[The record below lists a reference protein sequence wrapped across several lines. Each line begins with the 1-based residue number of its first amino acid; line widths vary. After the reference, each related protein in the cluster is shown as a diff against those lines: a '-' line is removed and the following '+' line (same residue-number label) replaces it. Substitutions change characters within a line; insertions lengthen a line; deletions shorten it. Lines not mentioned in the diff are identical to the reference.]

1 MTFDE
6 YKNIIKV
13 KMGKKRY
20 THSINVAKAAQQ
32 LAIRY
37 GGNIEKAMIAGILHD
52 ITKEMPFDQ
61 QLQIIES
68 NGIILNNVQSFSPK
82 TWHAISGSVVIEKEI
97 GIADEDI
104 LNAVKYHTSGRAN
117 MSLLEKIIFVAD
129 FIGEERDYKG
139 VDVMRSK
146 AKKSLEEAML
156 YGVTFT
162 IRDLAERQCAIDM
175 NTLALYNELIIN
187 KNRKWYFMTSLETAK
202 LAAKALSTKKGLD
215 IKLIKIDD
223 ISVLSDY
230 MVIAT
235 GTSSTQVKA
244 MADHVE
250 YELAEAGVSVS
261 HIEGYRSNTWIL
273 MDYIDVIVH
282 VFMEETR
289 EFYDLERLWQD
300 GESIDISNIID

>member
-1 MTFDE
+1 
-6 YKNIIKV
+6 
-13 KMGKKRY
+13 MGKKRY

-187 KNRKWYFMTSLETAK
+187 KNRK
-202 LAAKALSTKKGLD
+202 
-215 IKLIKIDD
+215 
-223 ISVLSDY
+223 
-230 MVIAT
+230 
-235 GTSSTQVKA
+235 
-244 MADHVE
+244 
-250 YELAEAGVSVS
+250 
-261 HIEGYRSNTWIL
+261 
-273 MDYIDVIVH
+273 
-282 VFMEETR
+282 
-289 EFYDLERLWQD
+289 
-300 GESIDISNIID
+300 